1 MEPRLSDPHLEEQQA
16 NQMSCSFT
24 KERKRK
30 VVNENGEIRE
40 DMSEMGK
47 TLKVAA
53 PMKSPIDI
61 MYDAET
67 VANGVTH
74 DARRERHT
82 P

>member
-1 MEPRLSDPHLEEQQA
+1 MTVFFLQFLPLPKSSILRDTLFSVHLLPLHQH
-16 NQMSCSFT
+16 NLIGKST
-24 KERKRK
+24 L

-40 DMSEMGK
+40 DMSAMRK

-53 PMKSPIDI
+53 PMKLPIDI
-61 MYDAET
+61 TD
-67 VANGVTH
+67 